1 VTGHTTTH
9 AHITHALGGVIL
21 RRRDKAPD
29 ELALHEGALLHRAP
43 RAGCLTGCRAGT
55 LVPTQSTLPDFHAQ
69 HTPDSL
75 PL

>member
-9 AHITHALGGVIL
+9 AHIMNALGGVNL
-21 RRRDKAPD
+21 CRRDKAPD
-29 ELALHEGALLHRAP
+29 ELALLTGALLHRAP